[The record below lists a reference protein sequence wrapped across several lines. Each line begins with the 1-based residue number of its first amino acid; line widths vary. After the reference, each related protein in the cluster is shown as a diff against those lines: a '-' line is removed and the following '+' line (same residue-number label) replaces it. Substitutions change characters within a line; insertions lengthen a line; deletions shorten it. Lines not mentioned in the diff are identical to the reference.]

1 MPVWGMGSFS
11 ARHRAFASLVLLDIA
26 AKASARVFLRGR
38 GDPLPTLGPL
48 RLGYVENAS
57 GFGFDQARLL
67 ERYGVAT
74 NDAFVAVTLLVF
86 LALAFLIHL
95 WHRLGWKPWKKTLAA
110 AVVYFALA
118 IAALAVLDSMRLSLP
133 PYFRGLFRA
142 LGPLSI
148 AFVLYVEV
156 VRPYYSLLSLLF
168 MAGTL
173 GNCLSLLLPPFVVI
187 DYLGIYR
194 ASAGVYV
201 YANLADAY
209 LLAAVALIALIPVN
223 LALRRLHGRT

>member
-1 MPVWGMGSFS
+1 MPVWGMGSYS

-26 AKASARVFLRGR
+26 AKASSRVFLRGR
-38 GDPLPTLGPL
+38 GDHLAALGPL

-74 NDAFVAVTLLVF
+74 NDAFVVVTLVVF

-95 WHRLGWKPWKKTLAA
+95 WHRLGWKPWKKTLTV
-110 AVVYFALA
+110 AVVYFAIA
-118 IAALAVLDSMRLSLP
+118 IAALAILDSLRLSLP
-133 PYFRGLFRA
+133 SYFRGLFRA

-156 VRPYYSLLSLLF
+156 AGPYYTFLSLLF

-187 DYLGIYR
+187 DYLGLYR
-194 ASAGVYV
+194 ASIGGYV

-209 LLAAVALIALIPVN
+209 LFAAMVLVALIPVN
-223 LALRRLHGRT
+223 LVIRRLHGRT